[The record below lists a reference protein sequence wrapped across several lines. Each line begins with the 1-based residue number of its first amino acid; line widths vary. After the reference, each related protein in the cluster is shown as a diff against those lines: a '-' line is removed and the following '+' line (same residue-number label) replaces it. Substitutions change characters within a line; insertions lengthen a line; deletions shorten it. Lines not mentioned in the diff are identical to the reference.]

1 MLFTKK
7 YEPVTKMTDFI
18 GAFKLG
24 VRLDRHIACRLNLW
38 LNSDHVVRPYP
49 TDFLNETLFG
59 TTGEGG
65 ELVIP
70 HFDKAMRS
78 TLAHGYAPM
87 VAPHMIQAFEPEMGG
102 IVAGCAPSVKSG
114 VMLVDDAFHRCTW
127 ICCTGEC
134 SEDVWSWLH
143 ILVDTILDASLC
155 KVTGVIREVNGNR
168 YAMADGHT
176 LTFGEAE
183 PDKATAPTYV
193 KEVKRAIAASEKKAA
208 KVAPYV
214 TRHDIERFYDG
225 WVPTKWCLSYQ
236 FPRDCKVA

>member
-7 YEPVTKMTDFI
+7 EPVTKMNGYT

-70 HFDKAMRS
+70 HFDNAVLA

-87 VAPHMIQAFEPEMGG
+87 VAPHMIRSYEPEMNGE
-102 IVAGCAPSVKSG
+102 VAGCAPSLKGG
-114 VMLVDDAFHRCTW
+114 VVLVDDAFHRCTW
-127 ICCTGEC
+127 ICCTGGANA
-134 SEDVWSWLH
+134 DVWSWLR
-143 ILVDTILDASLC
+143 ILVETVLDTSLC
-155 KVTGVIREVNGNR
+155 KVTGVIRETNGNR
-168 YAMADGHT
+168 YAVADGKN
-176 LTFGEAE
+176 LVFGESE
-183 PDKATAPTYV
+183 PNNTPKPTYI
-193 KEVKRAIAASEKKAA
+193 KQAMKAIMASEKKAA

-214 TRHDIERFYDG
+214 KRQDIDRFYDG
-225 WVPTKWCLSYQ
+225 WVPTSWCLSYR
-236 FPRDCKVA
+236 FPRNCKVA